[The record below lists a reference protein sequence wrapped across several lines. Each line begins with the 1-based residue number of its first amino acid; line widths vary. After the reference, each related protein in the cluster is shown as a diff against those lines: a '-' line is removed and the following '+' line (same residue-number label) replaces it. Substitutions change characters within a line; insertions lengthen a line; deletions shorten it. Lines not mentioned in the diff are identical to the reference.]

1 MINFAVQYHQFII
14 IIIIIIIIILFGYVL
29 KSFLIQ
35 YHD

>member
-14 IIIIIIIIILFGYVL
+14 IIIIIIIIIWFGYVL

>member
-1 MINFAVQYHQFII
+1 MINFAVQYHQFI